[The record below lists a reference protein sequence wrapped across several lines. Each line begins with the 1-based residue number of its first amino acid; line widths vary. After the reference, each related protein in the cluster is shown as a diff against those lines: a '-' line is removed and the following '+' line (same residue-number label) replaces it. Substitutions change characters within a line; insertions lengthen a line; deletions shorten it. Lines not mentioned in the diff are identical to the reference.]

1 MAKASFYEKMINAV
15 EKIPTVTH
23 QEKIDKADT
32 ITAISQLTGSRGYNV
47 KWNGKKWKVIPKT

>member
-15 EKIPTVTH
+15 DKVQYVTH

-32 ITAISQLTGSRGYNV
+32 IVAISQLAGSRGYSV
-47 KWNGKKWKVIPKT
+47 KWNGKKWKVEPNT